1 MSTTTARPERPEPAI
16 WPKRTRFLRPFS
28 GKISIKI
35 DLRTVVI
42 TAILA
47 VITVC
52 VALWSLTLGSAEGSD
67 IPLDRVFGA
76 LAGNESPSVTRIVE
90 GRLPRVLVA
99 VFGGAALALSGAI
112 FQTVTR
118 NPLGSPDI
126 IGFTAGANTGA
137 LIAMLVFGLGYNGAT
152 FGSLIGG
159 LLTGVVIYI
168 LAFRG
173 GVQGYRL
180 IVIGIGVSAMLTAF
194 NGYLLVRARVENA
207 AAAAAWGQGIFE
219 QLRLKDV
226 IPVVLVLVIL
236 IPALT
241 YFTPNMRMFELGQ
254 DSAQSKGVHTER
266 VQVYLM
272 IIGVGLIAVVT
283 AVAGPIAFIAL
294 IAPQVAMRITRS
306 PGIPLVTGA
315 AVGATLL
322 VISDA
327 IARTLLA
334 PVQLPVG
341 VVTTALGGVYLLGL
355 LVVQSR
361 KAGS

>member
-1 MSTTTARPERPEPAI
+1 MSTSTTRPEPAI
-16 WPKRTRFLRPFS
+16 WPTRTKFLRSFS
-28 GKISIKI
+28 GRLSIKV

-42 TAILA
+42 TAALA
-47 VITVC
+47 VVTVG
-52 VALWSLTLGSAEGSD
+52 VSLWSLTVGSAEGANL
-67 IPLDRVFGA
+67 PLDRVFGA
-76 LAGNESPSVTRIVE
+76 FAGTETPAVTRIVVE

-99 VFGGAALALSGAI
+99 IFGGAALALSGAI

-137 LIAMLVFGLGYNGAT
+137 LMALLVFGLGYNGAT

-159 LLTGVVIYI
+159 LLTGVVIYV

-194 NGYLLVRARVENA
+194 NGVLLVRARVENA

-219 QLRLKDV
+219 QLRFQDV
-226 IPVVLVLVIL
+226 IPVVVVLVIL

-241 YFTPNMRMFELGQ
+241 FFTPSMRMFELGQ
-254 DSAQSKGVHTER
+254 DSARSKGVHTER
-266 VQVYLM
+266 VQLYLL
-272 IIGVGLIAVVT
+272 IIGVGLVAVVT

-334 PVQLPVG
+334 PIQLPVG

-355 LVVQSR
+355 LIVQSR
-361 KAGS
+361 KAST